1 MLRVLLFFG
10 TNIAIMIVLSI
21 SIRLL
26 GLGTASEQKGDG
38 LNLNVLLIFS
48 AIFGMS
54 GSLISL
60 VISKWIAKKT
70 MVVKLIEMPTKIGR
84 NG

>member
-70 MVVKLIEMPTKIGR
+70 MGVKLIEMPTNIGR

>member
-60 VISKWIAKKT
+60 VISKWIAKK
-70 MVVKLIEMPTKIGR
+70 LWSS
-84 NG
+84 N

>member
-70 MVVKLIEMPTKIGR
+70 MVVKLIEMPTNIGR

>member
-1 MLRVLLFFG
+1 MLRMLLFFG

-26 GLGTASEQKGDG
+26 GLGTALEQQGNG

>member
-1 MLRVLLFFG
+1 MLRMLLFFG

-26 GLGTASEQKGDG
+26 GLGTALEQQGNG

-70 MVVKLIEMPTKIGR
+70 MVVKLIEMPTNIGR

>member
-60 VISKWIAKKT
+60 VISKWIAQKT
-70 MVVKLIEMPTKIGR
+70 MVVKLIEMPTNIGR

>member
-60 VISKWIAKKT
+60 VISKWIAQKT

>member
-26 GLGTASEQKGDG
+26 GLGTALEQQGNG

>member
-1 MLRVLLFFG
+1 MLRMLLFFG

>member
-70 MVVKLIEMPTKIGR
+70 MGVKLIVMPTNIGR

>member
-70 MVVKLIEMPTKIGR
+70 MVVKLIEMPTNIGS